1 VYYVSSGGRAPLTRG
16 AAEDGSEHAARL
28 AGAAHLLGSG
38 VTTLKEAQSAS
49 TALVGADPARPH
61 AGRLGRGWPRPTR
74 GLGAS
79 LPPPPSGT
87 RILPPGRQVSVD
99 ARLHGMQPLKAHV
112 KNGRVV
118 LDEPLE
124 LPEDTELEVGSL
136 HVVDTGDDFDDE
148 ERERLH
154 RALDAAIESVQAGR
168 TVDGNGVIRRL
179 LSRP

>member
-1 VYYVSSGGRAPLTRG
+1 MRGVGATRGTLSGWHTARHCAPLAPALGDSAAADPTPAAASLRRCHRRRASETAVKCQRCSQLPLSSVRG
-16 AAEDGSEHAARL
+16 AKL
-28 AGAAHLLGSG
+28 
-38 VTTLKEAQSAS
+38 
-49 TALVGADPARPH
+49 PA
-61 AGRLGRGWPRPTR
+61 
-74 GLGAS
+74 
-79 LPPPPSGT
+79 
-87 RILPPGRQVSVD
+87 
-99 ARLHGMQPLKAHV
+99 MQPLKAHV

-168 TVDGNGVIRRL
+168 TVDGNEVIRRL

>member
-1 VYYVSSGGRAPLTRG
+1 
-16 AAEDGSEHAARL
+16 
-28 AGAAHLLGSG
+28 
-38 VTTLKEAQSAS
+38 
-49 TALVGADPARPH
+49 
-61 AGRLGRGWPRPTR
+61 
-74 GLGAS
+74 
-79 LPPPPSGT
+79 
-87 RILPPGRQVSVD
+87 
-99 ARLHGMQPLKAHV
+99 MQPLKAHV

-148 ERERLH
+148 ERARLH

-168 TVDGNGVIRRL
+168 TVDGNEVIRRL

>member
-1 VYYVSSGGRAPLTRG
+1 MP
-16 AAEDGSEHAARL
+16 E
-28 AGAAHLLGSG
+28 
-38 VTTLKEAQSAS
+38 
-49 TALVGADPARPH
+49 
-61 AGRLGRGWPRPTR
+61 
-74 GLGAS
+74 
-79 LPPPPSGT
+79 
-87 RILPPGRQVSVD
+87 
-99 ARLHGMQPLKAHV
+99 MQPLKAHV

-168 TVDGNGVIRRL
+168 TVDGNEVIRRL